1 MGIRERLAKALSL
14 PAGSTTQTEAQI
26 AATSTPQSGMLATP
40 LPREPELAYVPFP
53 PATPLNPALINAP
66 RKDGRAEPRKYEFPV
81 AWNIQIV
88 EQRNIPFRVLREVAD
103 GADIVRKCIEVN
115 KAALVGMDWDI
126 SINEDAIARVM
137 AEQGIG
143 NTKAAQLV
151 REQYQAEITKAKDFW
166 RMPDRMNGMS
176 FQEWLMMALE
186 EVLVIDALSIY
197 PNRTLDNKDLHSL
210 EIIDGTTIKPLLNA
224 HGSRPL
230 APHPAFQQILWGFPR
245 GEFTAS
251 PDADGEFTADDLVY
265 VPRVRRTWTPYGLS
279 PTERCLP
286 LVDLYMKRLHWFR
299 TEFTDGVMPDLIMK
313 TDIDFGNNPSLITGY
328 EQVFNDALAGNLE
341 QRRRMRIVPNGFD
354 PVQLG
359 VSDAKYSSDFDD
371 WLIKS
376 ICGHF
381 GVLPSQI
388 GFTPKTGLGGK
399 GHQDGEA
406 NSAETLGLR
415 PLVKWMED
423 LLNQLSHRF
432 LDMPRDLTFVFT
444 DGTETDEMAQAT
456 RRQMETFSGQK
467 TWNEVRTEMGLPL
480 FTFPEADAPII
491 ISGATIMPL
500 SSTFEG
506 VSVDAETQDDGGA
519 DDAEGLMSS
528 KALELSKF
536 IKWARTER
544 QRPFDF
550 EHIEKQHE
558 ALLNELVKTDAEAAR
573 DFANTL
579 RKAGGNPKVRT
590 GTGEPFP
597 KNHPARIKAQ
607 ELTAI
612 YTKKFSLLGNVN
624 YNSLA
629 ERWLSS
635 GHTDPKLFLR
645 EQNVKPLKASAVD
658 VLKDL
663 YYESAWM
670 GTAASNVI
678 IDRARKQVK
687 APAGDADWA
696 GWTAGNPDK
705 AQILLGDKGTGS
717 GFKDLLDRA
726 GITMRGIEDTR
737 LDMIG
742 RVLAAGAE
750 RGSSVTEVARGIQGV
765 IEDKARSEIIAHT
778 EMTRAN
784 TAAQLDNYK
793 TNGVSEVEWQIA
805 DDNAC
810 EDCQAM
816 AENSP
821 YAITDI
827 PEEPPFHPYCG
838 CQLIPVAFDAED
850 EYAYTP
856 DELAEMDAMEPIEIG
871 VGDDPVVEPAEP
883 EAHSDIASEP
893 EMIAESEVGANADE
907 SSWQA
912 GRWTETDLESLKQ
925 AEIEKLKSSR
935 FYNNANEAT
944 RNYYL
949 DKIEKNYKKIRG
961 EYKNGEITVQDRYG
975 LKPAQI
981 ERALAE
987 IDLARSVREV
997 PAETTVKLVNNQEF
1011 KSLNGGDATGV
1022 AGFCEMAQPANGGLP
1037 TVVLRGE
1044 YYKTNLSIS
1053 EQIKVDIRN
1062 QVDKLF
1068 GKTRSEGVREII
1080 VEKTYK
1086 EWLAKQE
1093 IENHLSNPLE
1103 TPMSYHTTI
1112 HEFGHATDT
1121 FKIDAVSQQT
1131 GKELFERVKEDL
1143 PSAYAKTQPVE
1154 AYAESFANWVYTK
1167 GEPTNP
1173 AVIEYAK
1180 TYGWRKPR

>member
-1 MGIRERLAKALSL
+1 MALKDRIAKALKL
-14 PAGSTTQTEAQI
+14 PSGATTMTEAQI
-26 AATSTPQSGMLATP
+26 AASGTPQSGMLATP

-66 RKDGRAEPRKYEFPV
+66 RNDGRADPRKYEFPV

-103 GADIVRKCIEVN
+103 GADIIRKCIEVN

-126 SINEDAIARVM
+126 SINEDAISRVM

-197 PNRTLDNKDLHSL
+197 PNRTLDNKSLHSL

-251 PDADGEFTADDLVY
+251 PDADGEFTSDDLVY
-265 VPRVRRTWTPYGLS
+265 VPRIRRTWTPYGLS

-456 RRQMETFSGQK
+456 RRQLETFSGQK

-506 VSVDAETQDDGGA
+506 VSVDAETQDDSSPN
-519 DDAEGLMSS
+519 DAEGLMRD
-528 KALELSKF
+528 KYIELSKF
-536 IKWARTER
+536 IKWARTEK
-544 QRPFDF
+544 QKSFTFDYVDK
-550 EHIEKQHE
+550 ESE
-558 ALLNELVKTDAEAAR
+558 AILNELVKADAEAAR
-573 DFANTL
+573 TFAETL
-579 RKAGGNPKVRT
+579 KKAGGNPKVRT

-607 ELTAI
+607 QLTTI
-612 YTKKFSLLGNVN
+612 YTKKFFSVGNVDAEA
-624 YNSLA
+624 LA

-635 GHTDPKLFLR
+635 SHTDPELFLR
-645 EQNVKPLKASAVD
+645 EQNVKPLGTDAIK
-658 VLKDL
+658 VLQDL
-663 YYESAWM
+663 YYEAGWM
-670 GTAASNVI
+670 ATAASNVI
-678 IDRARKQVK
+678 IDRARKQGK
-687 APAGDADWA
+687 AGSGNNADWE

-705 AQILLGDKGTGS
+705 ARILLGTKGNGS
-717 GFKDLLDRA
+717 GFRELLERA
-726 GITMRGIEDTR
+726 EVTIAD
-737 LDMIG
+737 IG
-742 RVLAAGAE
+742 RNSINRIGRELA
-750 RGSSVTEVARGIQGV
+750 RGSEEGLSVREVARA
-765 IEDKARSEIIAHT
+765 IESKTIDRTRAEMIAHT

-810 EDCQAM
+810 EDCAALDGQL
-816 AENSP
+816 
-821 YAITDI
+821 YAVNDL
-827 PEEPPFHPYCG
+827 PEEPPLHPYCG
-838 CQLIPVAFDAED
+838 CQLIPAAFDAED

-871 VGDDPVVEPAEP
+871 NTDEPIIDSASAED
-883 EAHSDIASEP
+883 H
-893 EMIAESEVGANADE
+893 ANVQDTHELADE
-907 SSWQA
+907 QA
-912 GRWTETDLESLKQ
+912 IL
-925 AEIEKLKSSR
+925 
-935 FYNNANEAT
+935 NEAARPKAVEADIVKVHRKAIDRAIT
-944 RNYYL
+944 RL
-949 DKIEKNYKKIRG
+949 DALPDDEPNKIIVPWAQAPRPKIPTADWGNAELRSYQIDDLKATQKYVHRDNVEWHLKNL
-961 EYKNGEITVQDRYG
+961 NDSS
-975 LKPAQI
+975 A
-981 ERALAE
+981 
-987 IDLARSVREV
+987 D
-997 PAETTVKLVNNQEF
+997 N
-1011 KSLNGGDATGV
+1011 KSLPN
-1022 AGFCEMAQPANGGLP
+1022 
-1037 TVVLRGE
+1037 VVVDGN
-1044 YYKTNLSIS
+1044 TNLIYDGHHRL
-1053 EQIKVDIRN
+1053 VA
-1062 QVDKLF
+1062 
-1068 GKTRSEGVREII
+1068 
-1080 VEKTYK
+1080 Y
-1086 EWLAKQE
+1086 WLLGA
-1093 IENHLSNPLE
+1093 
-1103 TPMSYHTTI
+1103 
-1112 HEFGHATDT
+1112 D
-1121 FKIDAVSQQT
+1121 
-1131 GKELFERVKEDL
+1131 
-1143 PSAYAKTQPVE
+1143 
-1154 AYAESFANWVYTK
+1154 FANCWKV
-1167 GEPTNP
+1167 E
-1173 AVIEYAK
+1173 I
-1180 TYGWRKPR
+1180 

>member
-14 PAGSTTQTEAQI
+14 PTGTVTQTEAQI
-26 AATSTPQSGMLATP
+26 AASGTPQSGMLATP

-103 GADIVRKCIEVN
+103 GADIIRKCIEVN
-115 KAALVGMDWDI
+115 KAALAGMAWDI

-151 REQYQAEITKAKDFW
+151 REKYQAEITMAKDFW

-197 PNRTLDNKDLHSL
+197 PNKTLDNKSLHSL

-224 HGSRPL
+224 HGSRPI

-265 VPRVRRTWTPYGLS
+265 VPRTRRTWTPYGLS

-381 GVLPSQI
+381 GVLPTQI
-388 GFTPKTGLGGK
+388 GFTPKSGLGGK
-399 GHQDGEA
+399 GHQDGES

-415 PLVKWMED
+415 PLIMWVQD

-432 LDMPRDLTFVFT
+432 LNMPRDLTFVFS
-444 DGTETDEMAQAT
+444 DGTQDDEMAQAS
-456 RRQMETFSGQK
+456 RRQLETFSGQK

-491 ISGATIMPL
+491 ISGATVMPL
-500 SSTFEG
+500 SSAFEG
-506 VSVDAETQDDGGA
+506 VGVDAETQDDGGV
-519 DDAEGLMSS
+519 DDAEGLISG

-536 IKWARTER
+536 IKWAKTEK
-544 QRPFDF
+544 QRPFNF
-550 EHIEKQHE
+550 EHVDDEHKE
-558 ALLNELVKTDAEAAR
+558 LLNELVKTDAEAAR
-573 DFANTL
+573 DVADTL
-579 RKAGGNPKVRT
+579 RKAGGVRPKVRT

-612 YTKKFSLLGNVN
+612 YTKKFSLLGNVDAE
-624 YNSLA
+624 SLA
-629 ERWLSS
+629 QRWVSS
-635 GHTDPKLFLR
+635 GHTDPQLFLR

-663 YYESAWM
+663 YYEAGWM

-678 IDRARKQVK
+678 IARARRQVK
-687 APAGDADWA
+687 APSGGADWKD
-696 GWTAGNPDK
+696 WKAGNSDK
-705 AQILLGDKGTGS
+705 ARILIGEDGKGS
-717 GFKDLLDRA
+717 GFRNLLERA
-726 GITMRGIEDTR
+726 NITMRDIEGTR
-737 LDMIG
+737 LRMIG
-742 RVLAAGAE
+742 QVLAMGSE
-750 RGSSVTEVARGIQGV
+750 RGSSITEIAGAINDVL
-765 IEDKARSEIIAHT
+765 EDKARSEIIAHT

-784 TAAQLDNYK
+784 TAAQMDNYK
-793 TNGVSEVEWQIA
+793 TNGVSEVEWQTA

-810 EDCQAM
+810 EDCAAM
-816 AENSP
+816 ADNSP
-821 YAITDI
+821 YPITDI

-850 EYAYTP
+850 EFAYTP

-871 VGDDPVVEPAEP
+871 GDDPNVEPAEP
-883 EAHSDIASEP
+883 EVHSDIASEP
-893 EMIAESEVGANADE
+893 EMVTESEVVVDRAGKDGWVEGKWEKGDVDAYKQNLRSEWFIKNPEPPIYQGQPQLNKYRQDK
-907 SSWQA
+907 WQKA
-912 GRWTETDLESLKQ
+912 LDKFDKSLKNVTSIHRNGENTIIDQ
-925 AEIEKLKSSR
+925 FKLK
-935 FYNNANEAT
+935 
-944 RNYYL
+944 
-949 DKIEKNYKKIRG
+949 
-961 EYKNGEITVQDRYG
+961 
-975 LKPAQI
+975 PHQI
-981 ERALAE
+981 EMA
-987 IDLARSVREV
+987 IKDFDLARRVNEPAGTGGVTVRLM
-997 PAETTVKLVNNQEF
+997 KDDEF
-1011 KSLNGGDATGV
+1011 N
-1022 AGFCEMAQPANGGLP
+1022 
-1037 TVVLRGE
+1037 
-1044 YYKTNLSIS
+1044 
-1053 EQIKVDIRN
+1053 
-1062 QVDKLF
+1062 
-1068 GKTRSEGVREII
+1068 RSMKGVRDAAGYCVTVQKRDMGEDITKPYMA
-1080 VEKTYK
+1080 VRGRTYK
-1086 EWLAKQE
+1086 EEGTIREYYAKNGMSQE
-1093 IENHLSNPLE
+1093 RITQYVEPFYSVNIDQIRYGE
-1103 TPMSYHTTI
+1103 YIMI
-1112 HEFGHATDT
+1112 HEYGHATDAAKLDT
-1121 FKIDAVSQQT
+1121 SYAGAKSQ
-1131 GKELFERVKEDL
+1131 KLFEETKGSRI
-1143 PSAYAKTQPVE
+1143 SGYADTNKME
-1154 AYAESFANWVYTK
+1154 AYAESFTHWTHSK
-1167 GEPTNP
+1167 GETTDPT
-1173 AVIEYAK
+1173 VLKYAE
-1180 TYGWRKPR
+1180 TFNWRKP